1 MRFLT
6 SGLFHESVSHKPL
19 SIPLGPFKTFPKIH
33 GDIHSSRCTTGIVD
47 NTSGKWKKS
56 SIRKFLNVFCG
67 HLWVVEFTLRCKQS
81 DIVPLFLTGVVDTG
95 GKFATVINN
104 ASDTSG
110 KFTAGVVDNGGK
122 IATGIVDT
130 GGKFATGVIDTCDL
144 DWGIS
149 PEFLKNCK

>member
-19 SIPLGPFKTFPKIH
+19 SIPVGPFQIFPKIR
-33 GDIHSSRCTTGIVD
+33 GDIHSSRCNTSVVD

-56 SIRKFLNVFCG
+56 SIRKVLNIFCG
-67 HLWVVEFTLRCKQS
+67 HHWDVEFTLRCKQS

-95 GKFATVINN
+95 GKFATGIND

-110 KFTAGVVDNGGK
+110 KFTAGVVDNGGNLPP
-122 IATGIVDT
+122 V
-130 GGKFATGVIDTCDL
+130 
-144 DWGIS
+144 
-149 PEFLKNCK
+149 